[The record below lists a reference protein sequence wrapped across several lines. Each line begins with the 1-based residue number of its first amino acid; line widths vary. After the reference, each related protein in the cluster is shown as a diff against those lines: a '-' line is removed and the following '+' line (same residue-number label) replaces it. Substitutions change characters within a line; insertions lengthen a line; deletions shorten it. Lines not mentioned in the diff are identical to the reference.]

1 MDLIDIGI
9 YFAYILFFIAA
20 GAMFVL
26 PLINALRSPKEL
38 VKSGVALGG
47 MLVLFIIAYAISGGE
62 LTPKWQSLGVTTEF
76 SSRLIGAGLT
86 TFYFVFAIALVG
98 MIFSEISKALK

>member
-26 PLINALRSPKEL
+26 PVVNALRSPKDL
-38 VKSGVALGG
+38 VKSGMALGV
-47 MLVLFIIAYAISGGE
+47 MAVLFIIAFAISGSE
-62 LTPKWQSLGVTTEF
+62 LTPKWISLGLKTEF
-76 SSRLIGAGLT
+76 GSRMIGAGLT
-86 TFYFVFAIALVG
+86 TFYFVFAIAIIA
-98 MIFSEISKALK
+98 MIFSEVSKALK